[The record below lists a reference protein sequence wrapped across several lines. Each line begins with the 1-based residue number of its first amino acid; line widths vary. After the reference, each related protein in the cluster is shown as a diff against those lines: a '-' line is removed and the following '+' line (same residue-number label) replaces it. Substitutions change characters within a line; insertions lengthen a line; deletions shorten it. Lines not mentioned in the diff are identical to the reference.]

1 MEEKRMV
8 LVDIP
13 EDDIN
18 VITYLCGQYQLTLS
32 EVLTAFI
39 QDLIGGEDADDN
51 SIGPANRYFKGRWS
65 PPDKDSIF
73 NYLDKEKKVAPED
86 LLDIVDLICLA
97 RKEIQNYREHP
108 NRYSVKYFDAWK
120 VELEES
126 MKEYHEI
133 MDDYLQSHE
142 KRKVES
148 ELKYLAKWCK
158 EKETVKAK

>member
-1 MEEKRMV
+1 MTFSPAGGSEDAAAKKGCV
-8 LVDIP
+8 LYAAREDIP
-13 EDDIN
+13 KQDGDF
-18 VITYLCGQYQLTLS
+18 
-32 EVLTAFI
+32 FI